1 MCGIGNICVWSET
14 EATGTAT
21 DDSTDDTSDE
31 DDETTDET
39 SSCDLSGYG
48 ADLNGE
54 YQLRVW
60 NGRTRYVSQV
70 SCVDDICTPLDTA
83 ITDACNY
90 ICGDDACPPS

>member
-1 MCGIGNICVWSET
+1 MWKKNVLQICVWSET

-31 DDETTDET
+31 DDETEDTGDEDEYEDEDTTDET

-48 ADLNGE
+48 ANLNGE

-60 NGRTRYVSQV
+60 NGRTRWQ
-70 SCVDDICTPLDTA
+70 L
-83 ITDACNY
+83 
-90 ICGDDACPPS
+90 